1 MNLLLKAVLF
11 PFPSLPFRLVLT
23 DVLFVTG
30 DIVFALTF
38 EVKVQL
44 ILVNSLLLHSLNL
57 LLQTAILTLKL
68 LLAALSFLHGLGQLA
83 GLSAETPL
91 LMIPFL
97 RKAQFVLHFD
107 NLVVKIVDC
116 SLLKLVLLEKRCVLA
131 SIKVALNVFLGSGA
145 LS

>member
-1 MNLLLKAVLF
+1 M
-11 PFPSLPFRLVLT
+11 
-23 DVLFVTG
+23 
-30 DIVFALTF
+30 FALTF

-68 LLAALSFLHGLGQLA
+68 LLAAFSFLHGLGQLA

-116 SLLKLVLLEKRCVLA
+116 SLLKLVLLEKR
-131 SIKVALNVFLGSGA
+131 
-145 LS
+145 